1 MGFLP
6 PGPPAALQLPYF
18 CLLPVCLLEILPRGG
33 NFFSPS
39 LQFHVFFFF
48 IFLNLTLKWG

>member
-39 LQFHVFFFF
+39 LQFHVF